1 MLYLMLNLVF
11 MLIAFVIVNAFARK
25 TPWPLVFRT
34 MAAMLIVTL
43 VFDNIIIGLG
53 IVDYDISKLSG
64 IYLGFAPIEDF
75 AYTVVSVIT
84 VASIWFKV
92 SGREK

>member
-34 MAAMLIVTL
+34 MAAMSVVTL

-53 IVDYDISKLSG
+53 IVDYDVSKLSG